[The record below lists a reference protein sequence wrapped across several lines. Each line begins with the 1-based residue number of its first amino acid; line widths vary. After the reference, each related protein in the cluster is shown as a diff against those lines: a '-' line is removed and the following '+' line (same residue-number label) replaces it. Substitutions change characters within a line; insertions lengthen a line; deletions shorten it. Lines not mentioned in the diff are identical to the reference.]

1 MGRTAILAANEF
13 AACHTKHVKTCW
25 LWPEPVLTGFSYQAS
40 NSFDDYNKHVDN
52 CWLIGKFTC
61 DYDYHETF
69 SPEIFRGEPSYL
81 VEFKRKVSDDPS
93 AIKSYKATW
102 RKLARYVQR
111 LEDSA

>member
-1 MGRTAILAANEF
+1 MKRGANRHSSREFIRGLFVFLDDMDTESLSDRT
-13 AACHTKHVKTCW
+13 
-25 LWPEPVLTGFSYQAS
+25 
-40 NSFDDYNKHVDN
+40 YNKHVDN

-61 DYDYHETF
+61 DYGYHETF

-81 VEFKRKVSDDPS
+81 VEFKRKVSDAPS
-93 AIKSYKATW
+93 AIKSYETTW